1 MDQGRQGRDQV
12 DAVVMP
18 DVRCERRPASASC
31 ARLQSRQFLADA
43 RNTGA
48 DQGLVA
54 DEPEGEADQ
63 DRREGGESRTLCRLP
78 DGRGRHPTGN
88 VPEDFAADRRT
99 ATAAT
104 TSASVRRPMVMR
116 SRARREECVPM
127 PGKMARSAP
136 RPPFG
141 LAEVPVTVGTSAS
154 PNGGRGADLAIFP
167 GIGTHSSRRA
177 LERMTIG
184 RLTLALV
191 VAAVAVLRSAAKS
204 PGTFAVG

>member
-18 DVRCERRPASASC
+18 DVRRERRAAPASC

-78 DGRGRHPTGN
+78 NGRGRHPTGN
-88 VPEDFAADRRT
+88 VPGDFAADRRT

-127 PGKMARSAP
+127 PGKIARS
-136 RPPFG
+136 PPST
-141 LAEVPVTVGTSAS
+141 TVRAS
-154 PNGGRGADLAIFP
+154 RGAGNRRHLASVLRQGRKTRILTPVWESSGESRSKTFP
-167 GIGTHSSRRA
+167 GMVRFICLQIDRRDVM
-177 LERMTIG
+177 ENTSG
-184 RLTLALV
+184 QNT
-191 VAAVAVLRSAAKS
+191 
-204 PGTFAVG
+204 